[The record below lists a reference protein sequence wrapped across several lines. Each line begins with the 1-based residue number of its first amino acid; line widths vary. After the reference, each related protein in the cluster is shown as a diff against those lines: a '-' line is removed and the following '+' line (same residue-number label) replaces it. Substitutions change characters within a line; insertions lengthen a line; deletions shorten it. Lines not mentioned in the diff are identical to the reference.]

1 VTSRRD
7 TFDVVVVGAGPA
19 GSATARR
26 LALGG
31 CHVALV
37 ERTRFDAA
45 RIGESLAPN
54 VQPLLRDLGVW
65 ENFLAVSPL
74 PSLGTRSVWGGD
86 AELRTHS
93 HLMSP
98 WGCGWHV
105 DRLAFD
111 RMLAEAARTAGAVL
125 LCGTTLVRCDV
136 ATDGWVLTLVE
147 RNDDRTK
154 QPRFCL
160 RAKVVID
167 ATGRAAHLAPWVGA
181 KRLLFDHLVGVAT
194 QFNMIQTAHEG
205 YVMVEATT
213 DGWWYSAP
221 MPDDRMMIMLMTD
234 GDLCRRANLG
244 SAPMWF
250 GRLNAT
256 RPTRERMARGTHS
269 WGPRVFSAVSQRLR
283 RPADRAPWLAVGD
296 AALAVDPI
304 SGSGV
309 VRALRSAC
317 TAAEAALAKLAAQTP
332 NAIEA
337 YEANIDLECTKY
349 LHERALYYAIEQRWQ
364 RSDFWQRRAT
374 AATNVTL
381 RGS

>member
-1 VTSRRD
+1 MTSRRNS
-7 TFDVVVVGAGPA
+7 FDVVVVGAGPA

-26 LALGG
+26 LAQGG

-37 ERTRFDAA
+37 ERTRFVAA
-45 RIGESLAPN
+45 RMGESLAPN
-54 VQPLLRDLGVW
+54 VQPLLRELGVW
-65 ENFLAVSPL
+65 ENFLVLRPL
-74 PSLGTRSVWGGD
+74 RSLGTRSVWGGD

-93 HLMSP
+93 HLLSP

-147 RNDDRTK
+147 CHDDRK
-154 QPRFCL
+154 EQQRLCL
-160 RAKVVID
+160 HAKVVID
-167 ATGRAAHLAPWVGA
+167 ATGRAARLAQGVGA
-181 KRLLFDHLVGVAT
+181 KRMLFDHLVGVAA
-194 QFNMIQTAHEG
+194 QFNLVQTAREG
-205 YVMVEATT
+205 YVMVESTT

-221 MPDDRMMIMLMTD
+221 IPDDRMMIMLMTD

-244 SAPMWF
+244 SAPTWLS
-250 GRLNAT
+250 RLNT
-256 RPTRERMARGTHS
+256 TLPTRERMASGTHS

-283 RPADRAPWLAVGD
+283 RPVDRAPWLAVGD

-309 VRALRSAC
+309 VRALHSARA
-317 TAAEAALAKLAAQTP
+317 AAEAALAILAGQTP
-332 NAIEA
+332 NAIDA
-337 YEANIDLECTKY
+337 YEANIDLECTNY
-349 LHERALYYAIEQRWQ
+349 LHERALYYAIEQRWPG
-364 RSDFWQRRAT
+364 SDFWQRRAT
-374 AATNVTL
+374 AAGNAIL
-381 RGS
+381 RSS